1 MGVYEDITNRI
12 VEAIE
17 SGAAR
22 PEGWRMPWHGAPT
35 GGRPSNVASGR
46 AYQGINTLNLWIEA
60 QAKGYGSPV
69 WGTLKQWNAAG
80 AKVKRGERSAPVV
93 FWKDLPK
100 REANQDDEEEG
111 RRFVLKT
118 SAVFNAAQ
126 VEGWEGA
133 PEAPVAPVAVYGYT
147 TAERLVDA
155 ARIDVRYE
163 GCRAFYH
170 TVLRFIQVPRKADF
184 FSLDAFQSTLLHEA
198 VHWTGDKSR
207 QAREFGKRFG
217 DGAYAMEELV
227 AELGAAFLCADLG
240 VENEPRDDH
249 ASYIAGWLRVLKSDP
264 RAVFTAATQATKAAE
279 YLLSFQQEEE
289 KSAA

>member
-1 MGVYEDITNRI
+1 MGVYEDITQRI

-17 SGAAR
+17 SGAAH

-35 GGRPSNVASGR
+35 GGRPSNIASGR

-60 QAKGYGSPV
+60 QARGYGSPV

-80 AKVKRGERSAPVV
+80 AKVRRGERSAPVV

-100 REANQDDEEEG
+100 REAGQDDQEAD

-133 PEAPVAPVAVYGYT
+133 TEAPTGPVAVYGDT
-147 TAERLVDA
+147 PAEVLVDA
-155 ARIDVRYE
+155 ARIEVRFE
-163 GCRAFYH
+163 GNRAFYH
-170 TVLRFIQVPRKADF
+170 TVLRFVQLPKKQAFIN
-184 FSLDAFQSTLLHEA
+184 LDAFQSTLLHEA
-198 VHWTGDKSR
+198 VHWTGDANR
-207 QAREFGKRFG
+207 LAREFGKRFG
-217 DGAYAMEELV
+217 DSAYAMEELV

-240 VENEPRDDH
+240 IVNDPRDDH
-249 ASYIAGWLRVLKSDP
+249 ACYIAGWLRALKSDP

-279 YLLSFQQEEE
+279 YLLSFQREEE

>member
-1 MGVYEDITNRI
+1 MGVYEDITARI

-17 SGAAR
+17 SGAAT
-22 PEGWRMPWHGAPT
+22 PGGWRMPWHGAPT

-60 QAKGYGSPV
+60 QAKGYGSQV

-80 AKVKRGERSAPVV
+80 AKVRRGERSAPVV
-93 FWKDLPK
+93 FWKDLP
-100 REANQDDEEEG
+100 RRDANQEDEEAD

-118 SAVFNAAQ
+118 SAVFNAQQ
-126 VEGWEGA
+126 VEGWDGA
-133 PEAPVAPVAVYGYT
+133 PPAPIDGP
-147 TAERLVDA
+147 TAHAGVLHLVDN
-155 ARIDVRYE
+155 ARIDMRFE
-163 GCRAFYH
+163 GHRAFYH
-170 TVLRFIQVPRKADF
+170 TVLDFVSVPPPSVF
-184 FSLDAFQSTLLHEA
+184 FTQAGFASTLLHEA
-198 VHWTGDKSR
+198 CHWTGHKSR
-207 QAREFGKRFG
+207 MAREFGKRFG

-240 VENEPRDDH
+240 VQNEPRDDH

-279 YLLSFQQEEE
+279 YLLSFQRVEE

>member
-17 SGAAR
+17 SGAAH
-22 PEGWRMPWHGAPT
+22 PESWRMPWHGAPT
-35 GGRPSNVASGR
+35 GGRPSNIASGR

-60 QAKGYGSPV
+60 QGRGYASTV

-80 AKVKRGERSAPVV
+80 AKVKRGERAAPVV
-93 FWKDLPK
+93 FWKDLHK
-100 REANQDDEEEG
+100 REANHEGEEG
-111 RRFVLKT
+111 DRHFVLKT

-133 PEAPVAPVAVYGYT
+133 PMVPVDGP
-147 TAERLVDA
+147 TAHAYAMALVEA
-155 ARIDVRYE
+155 ARVDLRLE
-163 GCRAFYH
+163 GHRAFYH
-170 TVLRFIQVPRKADF
+170 TILDFVSVPPPSVF
-184 FSLDAFQSTLLHEA
+184 FTQAGFASTLLHEA
-198 VHWTGDKSR
+198 CHWTGHKTR
-207 QAREFGKRFG
+207 MAREFGKRFG

-240 VENEPRDDH
+240 VENEPKDDH

-264 RAVFTAATQATKAAE
+264 RAVFTAATQATKAVE
-279 YLLSFQQEEE
+279 YLLSFHKEEE
-289 KSAA
+289 KSAT

>member
-22 PEGWRMPWHGAPT
+22 PEGWRMPWHGTPS

-60 QAKGYGSPV
+60 QARGYGSHV
-69 WGTLKQWNAAG
+69 WGTLKQWNAAA
-80 AKVKRGERSAPVV
+80 AKVRRGERAAPVV

-100 REANQDDEEEG
+100 RDASQDGEEAD
-111 RRFVLKT
+111 RRFVFKT

-133 PEAPVAPVAVYGYT
+133 PPVPVDGP
-147 TAERLVDA
+147 TAHADALALVEA
-155 ARIDVRYE
+155 ARVDLRLE
-163 GCRAFYH
+163 GHRAFYH
-170 TVLRFIQVPRKADF
+170 TLLDFVSVPPPSAF
-184 FSLDAFQSTLLHEA
+184 FTQAGFVSTLLHEA
-198 VHWTGDKSR
+198 VHWTGHKAR
-207 QAREFGKRFG
+207 MAREFGKRFG

-240 VENEPRDDH
+240 VENEPRLDH
-249 ASYIAGWLRVLKSDP
+249 ASYIAGWLRVLKGDP
-264 RAVFTAATQATKAAE
+264 RAVFTAATQATRAAE
-279 YLLSFQQEEE
+279 YLFSFQQEEE
-289 KSAA
+289 KRAV